1 MTRQL
6 AGWLLL
12 SALLHAEILAI
23 LGPARAPIRSTAPAR
38 LEIRIQDSPH
48 TVATDPAPPIETMTS
63 PLAPFA
69 MAEASSQGP
78 FDSPG
83 TPPEARLP
91 MPAPLN
97 ETEANERISMP
108 PEKAEASSQ
117 GSSNSPDAS
126 PEIPLPIEEW
136 FFKSSELDEQP
147 YPLISVVPA
156 YPAYA
161 QAHDL
166 EGWVRLLL
174 LIDESGRLRH
184 LEVLEASSPPGI
196 FEESALAAF
205 RITPFS
211 PGRRGGEAVKSRM
224 IIRIDF
230 NITGIEGTK
239 LPGS

>member
-23 LGPARAPIRSTAPAR
+23 LGPVRAPIRSTAPAR

-69 MAEASSQGP
+69 MAEVSSQGP

-97 ETEANERISMP
+97 ETEANERISTP
-108 PEKAEASSQ
+108 PEKAEASSP